1 MKAEKEL
8 AELKKVEEN
17 RIRKMEED
25 AIEAK
30 RLKKVRF
37 WYLKLDWGSK
47 GKGKKEKRKG
57 TTKENKGR

>member
-37 WYLKLDWGSK
+37 WYLKLD
-47 GKGKKEKRKG
+47 
-57 TTKENKGR
+57 